1 MNIKDYYKRVSVKS
15 GYDEDLIRIVWNHF
29 WKSLKESTADNVMID
44 IDNFGL
50 FHVAGKKLNKYIT
63 RSKKP
68 KEHLVKLYN
77 MIKDNGQQ
85 TDDIK

>member
-15 GYDEDLIRIVWNHF
+15 GYNEDLIRIVWNHF
-29 WKSLKESTADNVMID
+29 WKSLKESTADNTMID

-50 FHVAGKKLNKYIT
+50 FHISKSKLIRYME

-68 KEHLVKLYN
+68 KEHLEKLYN
-77 MIKDNGQQ
+77 IMKDNGQ
-85 TDDIK
+85 TTNTE